1 MTTTGLQN
9 VTDKSIGWMNW
20 FYTPT
25 PAIQETVAQQAKL
38 GFGVIGCPEYD
49 VATIKDWLS
58 ALKKAGK
65 AGLGVI
71 DTDWSRTLEGL
82 EPTASLAWNAANT
95 TVVE

>member
-9 VTDKSIGWMNW
+9 VRDKSIGWMNW
-20 FYTPT
+20 FYSPT

-38 GFGVIGCPEYD
+38 NFDVIGCPEYD